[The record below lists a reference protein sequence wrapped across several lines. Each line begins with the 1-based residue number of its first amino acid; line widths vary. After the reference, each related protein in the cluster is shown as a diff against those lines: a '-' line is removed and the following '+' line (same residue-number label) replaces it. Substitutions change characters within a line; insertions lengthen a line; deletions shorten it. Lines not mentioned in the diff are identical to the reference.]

1 MLKVVGEELVFFW
14 KFTESNTGKTGLTP
28 TVQVYRNRVS
38 LALVGATATH
48 LAGGVYYYLLDGAT
62 YNTVAGD
69 YLGQATTAV
78 ATVDQK
84 IVDALWIV
92 RGFLEITETGDGS
105 GLGNTLTDLL
115 WQLRDRLNDHS
126 QGAYLT
132 ATLTHAINLAYRDAV
147 VAAKCRKAT
156 KSIALV
162 AGTHTY
168 DCAEIF
174 EPIEVA
180 LGSKMLTPRTIGALG
195 ISLERWNAEP
205 QGEPEEWVP
214 LNGGYIRLHKTP
226 SATYS
231 TTGAITALVTAP
243 IAGGTGYAVDDVLTI
258 TDGSASGGTAKV
270 TAVTAGVVTAVELLT
285 SGYGYSTGT
294 KGTTVSPAGGA
305 NCTVSISAISSLTVH
320 GYAHPTALANGT
332 DTPDSLPDG
341 YAIEAILDGAES
353 YARGFRP
360 TVEMWW
366 GRIRESCRG

>member
-38 LALVGATATH
+38 LALAGATATH

-162 AGTHTY
+162 AGTNEY
-168 DCAEIF
+168 D
-174 EPIEVA
+174 
-180 LGSKMLTPRTIGALG
+180 LTDNTKSYYAPWFMTKG
-195 ISLERWNAEP
+195 
-205 QGEPEEWVP
+205 Q
-214 LNGGYIRLHKTP
+214 YIR
-226 SATYS
+226 
-231 TTGAITALVTAP
+231 G
-243 IAGGTGYAVDDVLTI
+243 
-258 TDGSASGGTAKV
+258 
-270 TAVTAGVVTAVELLT
+270 
-285 SGYGYSTGT
+285 
-294 KGTTVSPAGGA
+294 
-305 NCTVSISAISSLTVH
+305 
-320 GYAHPTALANGT
+320 
-332 DTPDSLPDG
+332 
-341 YAIEAILDGAES
+341 
-353 YARGFRP
+353 RFRDA
-360 TVEMWW
+360 
-366 GRIRESCRG
+366 